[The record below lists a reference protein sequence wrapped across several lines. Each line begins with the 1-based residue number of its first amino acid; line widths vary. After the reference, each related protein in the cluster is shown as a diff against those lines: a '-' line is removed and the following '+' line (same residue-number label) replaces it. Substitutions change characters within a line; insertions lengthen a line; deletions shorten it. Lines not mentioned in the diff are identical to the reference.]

1 MSALVRVVLA
11 LVPPEYIA
19 QLLTAIG
26 TGLAALIGLVGLAII
41 KIGKQR
47 DEANRESTLAK
58 LDEALRQRQRDAEEA
73 RRGRDAQA
81 QRIEELTNQVAELNR
96 IILIEGGFFKRPND
110 SR

>member
-47 DEANRESTLAK
+47 DEANRESTL
-58 LDEALRQRQRDAEEA
+58 EEA